1 MRLATCY
8 PGHGP
13 TIDDHRAL
21 IDARLDFHADRLER
35 IEGLVADGCTTAFE
49 IGRRL
54 WSDEVAETQPVL
66 VVWEVLGHL
75 DILVNRGTVR
85 ERVDGGGCHRFAPKE
100 AIRVAAGPS

>member
-1 MRLATCY
+1 V
-8 PGHGP
+8 
-13 TIDDHRAL
+13 IDDHRGL
-21 IDARLDFHADRLER
+21 IEARLEFHADRLER
-35 IEGLVADGCTTAFE
+35 ITGLVADGCATAFE

-85 ERVDGGGCHRFAPKE
+85 EYVDGADFHRFEPKE
-100 AIRVAAGPS
+100 GSRVAAGSS